1 MLFRDTKSISVLA
14 YPLTATVALFLL
26 RNRQIAEGTSPG
38 SGVTMAGAELL
49 SRFAA
54 MFHAGVFIGERGLL
68 LLLRVATTP
77 AILAFT
83 TLESEFR
90 TAVSA
95 IDGIQSLLQHASLY
109 LQHML

>member
-1 MLFRDTKSISVLA
+1 MLLRDSKSISFFA
-14 YPLTATVALFLL
+14 YPLTATAALFLL

-38 SGVTMAGAELL
+38 SGIAIAGAELL
-49 SRFAA
+49 ARFAS
-54 MFHAGVFIGERGLL
+54 MFHAGVFIGEKAFL

-95 IDGIQSLLQHASLY
+95 IDGIQSLLQHASFY